1 MEPDLIFFSPEVPLD
16 VVGRAVREALGPA
29 AAAAAAEEA
38 TVSSLQVSLF
48 LTELDPSSSFRLPTR

>member
-38 TVSSLQVSLF
+38 AVSFFQVSLF
-48 LTELDPSSSFRLPTR
+48 